1 MRHRKKKITL
11 GREKAQ
17 REALMRSLAESLILH
32 GAIKTTSAKAKALR
46 TVVEPLVTK
55 AKRGNLFDKRMVS
68 KVLYTKLAVEKL
80 MKDIGPR
87 YKDRQGGYTRI
98 TKIGSRPNDGA
109 EVVRIEFV

>member
-1 MRHRKKKITL
+1 
-11 GREKAQ
+11 
-17 REALMRSLAESLILH
+17 
-32 GAIKTTSAKAKALR
+32 
-46 TVVEPLVTK
+46 
-55 AKRGNLFDKRMVS
+55 MVS

-87 YKDRQGGYTRI
+87 YKERQGGYTRI